1 MTTLALPATAS
12 PPDAYTTY
20 AQRMAYTSIR
30 VTTEVR
36 DRLALIADQRGISL
50 GKLLSELAEETLT
63 PAELAARGRA
73 VREFFR
79 TTYGQI
85 ISDEDVAAANAWLD
99 EVP

>member
-20 AQRMAYTSIR
+20 AQRMVYTSIR

-50 GKLLSELAEETLT
+50 GKLLGELAEQTLT
-63 PAELAARGRA
+63 PAELRAREEA

-79 TTYGQI
+79 VTYGHDLTDKELADA
-85 ISDEDVAAANAWLD
+85 DEWLD
-99 EVP
+99 QL

>member
-1 MTTLALPATAS
+1 MTALALPVTA
-12 PPDAYTTY
+12 PLPDAYTTY

-50 GKLLSELAEETLT
+50 GKLLSELAEQTLT
-63 PAELAARGRA
+63 PAELRAREEA

-79 TTYGQI
+79 VTYGQ
-85 ISDEDVAAANAWLD
+85 DLTDKELAAADEWLD
-99 EVP
+99 QL